1 MNYLSFGKTPN
12 CESRLKGFGKIL
24 LTMKIAVFLL
34 LVFVGGV
41 HANGVAQKVSLSL
54 NNSKLENALSE
65 ITKQTGY
72 DFLYNDALV
81 SKAPPVTVELAD
93 VSVEEAM
100 SALLANSNLTYKII
114 ARTININLESNRAA
128 AAYIR
133 AATLQ
138 QHTVNGTVRDRQ
150 GQALGGASVSVKG
163 AAGSVT
169 ITDQKGQYQLVAPP
183 DAVLIITYLGYVQQE
198 FPVDGRRTIDVVLE
212 EDISE
217 IGEVIVTGYQTMS
230 QRFFTGATATLAG
243 VDAERVGVPDA
254 TRMLEGQVA
263 GVSIQNVSGTF
274 GAAPKI
280 RIRGAT
286 SISGENKP
294 LWVIDGIIVE
304 DVVNI
309 TNDQLS
315 TGDPNTLIGSSIA
328 GVNPDDIE
336 SFQIL
341 KDAAA
346 TAMYGARAMNGVIV
360 VTTKKGKNTQGRPQL
375 SYTSNWTGYLRP
387 TYADYNIMN
396 SADQVALYL
405 EMEEKGY
412 LNHADILTASN
423 YGVFG
428 KMHEML
434 YEVDP
439 VTGDFALRNTAV
451 DREAYLREA
460 ALRNTDWFD
469 VLFKNSLLQ
478 EHSISLMSGGERS
491 GMYASGSY
499 LKDHGWTVADRV
511 ERFTGNIRGSF
522 ALSDRLNIE
531 MLAKGSVRDQMSPG
545 TETRLTN
552 VVSGEYIRDFDNNP
566 LSYALQTS
574 RAMATHDKDGNLIY
588 YQKNFAPFNIL
599 DELGQNTLQTT
610 AVDFSLQGEVN
621 WKVLP
626 SLSYQ
631 GTGAYRYVKTKQE
644 HRITEFANGAE
655 AFRAGTEYGIKGPN
669 SIIAEANRR
678 LWNDSENP
686 TFHPVTV
693 LPYGGFY
700 RTADVYLR
708 NFYMRH
714 QLTWTKT
721 YALRHHLN
729 VSGLT
734 ELRQVDRQRSNFEGV
749 GYQFDKGGVPFTD
762 PNYFKFLSSDNIQY
776 YGMGYDWDRYVAFMG
791 RAAYS
796 FDDKYNINATVRYD
810 GSNKLGTSRTA
821 RWLPTWNVSAAWNM
835 DQEDFFRG
843 VTHWMSEATI
853 RGTYGLVASMGP
865 ATNSSVV
872 FNNTSTQ
879 RPFFIDRENLIQIS
893 SLENAELTWEK
904 QYEANL
910 GVNLGFLNNRF
921 KLVADF
927 YDRKGFDLI
936 GSFRTS
942 GIDGQ
947 VSKMANYADMKSRGM
962 EFTFQFNNILDQNR
976 GDRRAWIWNLSAN
989 MGYHVNEI
997 TELQTQPRIWDV
1009 VREEGG
1015 ALLGYPVR
1023 GLFSIPFEGLDA
1035 FRGLPIFMD
1044 QNGDLSTA
1052 VNMQSTVLDHLVYS
1066 GSIEPKLTGGFYNNI
1081 SWNGFSLG
1089 ALLTFSQ
1096 GNVVRLAP
1104 AFRMRYSDIDA
1115 ANNDLL
1121 ARWMVFGDHGLTTAP
1136 VAIGRTGAS
1145 AIEGYPFNNYNYSDI
1160 RTAKGDFIRVK
1171 QVMLSYQLP
1180 PSVANSFLARNA
1192 SVSLVANNL
1201 WLLYSDKALDGQDPE
1216 FFQSGGVALPIQR
1229 QISVS
1234 FKFGF

>member
-1 MNYLSFGKTPN
+1 MNY
-12 CESRLKGFGKIL
+12 KIL
-24 LTMKIAVFLL
+24 LTTALSVFLL
-34 LVFVGGV
+34 LAAGL
-41 HANGVAQKVSLSL
+41 HAKSIAQRVSVSF
-54 NNSKLENALSE
+54 NDVELEKALSE
-65 ITKQTGY
+65 ISRQTGY
-72 DFLYNDALV
+72 DFFYNESLLENLKTVNLKLSDASL
-81 SKAPPVTVELAD
+81 
-93 VSVEEAM
+93 EEAM
-100 SALLANSNLTYKII
+100 SALLANTDLSYKII
-114 ARTININLESNRAA
+114 SGTVSIKRNDSPDSEFLEINTI
-128 AAYIR
+128 
-133 AATLQ
+133 LQ
-138 QHTVNGTVRDRQ
+138 QNEVRGRITDRA
-150 GQALGGASVSVKG
+150 GNPLEGASVAVRG
-163 AAGSVT
+163 VAGSVT
-169 ITDQKGQYQLVAPP
+169 ISDANGQYRVTAGP
-183 DAVLIITYLGYVQQE
+183 DATLVITFMGYTSREILVNNRQT
-198 FPVDGRRTIDVVLE
+198 VDVTLA

-217 IGEVIVTGYQTMS
+217 IGEVVVTGYQTMS
-230 QRFFTGATATLAG
+230 QRFFTGATATLKG
-243 VDAERVGVPDA
+243 IDAERVGVPDA
-254 TRMLEGQVA
+254 TRMLEGQIA

-280 RIRGAT
+280 RVRGAT

-360 VTTKKGKNTQGRPQL
+360 VTTKSGRDTDGKPQL
-375 SYTSNWTGYLRP
+375 SYTSNLTGYMRP
-387 TYADYNIMN
+387 SYSDYNIMN

-412 LNHADILTASN
+412 LNHSQVLTASN
-423 YGVFG
+423 FGVFG
-428 KMHEML
+428 KMYDMM
-434 YEVDP
+434 YEVNP
-439 VTGDFALRNTAV
+439 VTGDFMLRNTAAG
-451 DREAYLREA
+451 REDYLREA

-478 EHSISLMSGGERS
+478 EHSVSLMSGSPRS
-491 GMYASGSY
+491 RIYASGSY

-522 ALSDRLNIE
+522 DLSEKVSVEL
-531 MLAKGSVRDQMSPG
+531 LAKGSVRDQMSPG
-545 TETRLTN
+545 TESRLTN

-566 LSYALQTS
+566 MSYALQTS
-574 RAMATHDKDGNLIY
+574 RAMAALDANGNPIY
-588 YQKNFAPFNIL
+588 YQKNYAPFNIL
-599 DELGQNTLQTT
+599 EELGQNTLQTT
-610 AVDFSLQGEVN
+610 AVDFSLQGEIGWN
-621 WKVLP
+621 ILK
-626 SLSYQ
+626 SLRYT

-655 AFRAGTEYGIKGPN
+655 AYRAGTEFGVNGQN
-669 SIIAEANRR
+669 AIIAESNRL
-678 LWNDSENP
+678 LWTDPENP
-686 TFHPVTV
+686 TFLPVTV

-708 NFYMRH
+708 NFYLRN
-714 QLTWTKT
+714 QLNWTETFDTKHHVNLT
-721 YALRHHLN
+721 AL
-729 VSGLT
+729 S
-734 ELRQVDRQRSNFEGV
+734 ELRQVDRQRSNFDGV
-749 GYQFDKGGVPFTD
+749 GYQFDKGGVPYTD
-762 PNYFKFLSSDNIQY
+762 PNYFKYLSSDNIQY

-796 FDDKYNINATVRYD
+796 YDDKYNVNATMRYD
-810 GSNKLGTSRTA
+810 GSNKLGKSMTA
-821 RWLPTWNVSAAWNM
+821 RWLPTWNISAAWNL
-835 DQEDFFRG
+835 DQEVFFQD
-843 VTHWMSEATI
+843 VMHWMSEATL

-872 FNNTSTQ
+872 FTNTNTQ

-893 SLENAELTWEK
+893 SLENSELTWEK
-904 QYEANL
+904 QYEANV
-910 GVNLGFLNNRF
+910 GINLGFFNNRYKF
-921 KLVADF
+921 VADF

-936 GSFRTS
+936 GVFRTS

-947 VSKMANYADMKSRGM
+947 ASKMANYADMKSKGM
-962 EFTFQFNNILDQNR
+962 EFTLQFNNILNNNLS
-976 GDRRAWIWNLSAN
+976 DRRAFSWNISTN

-997 TELQTQPRIWDV
+997 TELQTRPRIWDV
-1009 VREEGG
+1009 AREEGG
-1015 ALLGYPVR
+1015 ALVGYPVR
-1023 GLFSIPFEGLDA
+1023 GLFSIPFVGLDE
-1035 FRGLPIFMD
+1035 RGLPSFLN
-1044 QNGDLSTA
+1044 QTGDVSTD
-1052 VNMQSTVLDHLVYS
+1052 VNMQSTILDNLIYS
-1066 GSIEPKLTGGFYNNI
+1066 GSIDPKLTGGFYN
-1081 SWNGFSLG
+1081 SVAWNGFSVGTLF
-1089 ALLTFSQ
+1089 TFQQ

-1121 ARWMVFGDHGLTTAP
+1121 ARWLVSGDEGKTTAP

-1145 AIEGYPFNNYNYSDI
+1145 GITGYPFNNYNYSDI
-1160 RTAKGDFIRVK
+1160 RVAKGDFIRLK

-1180 PSVANSFLARNA
+1180 SSYANSFLARSA
-1192 SVSLVANNL
+1192 SISVVANNL

-1216 FFQSGGVALPIQR
+1216 FFQSGGVAMPIQR
-1229 QISVS
+1229 QFSVS

>member
-1 MNYLSFGKTPN
+1 MRDFD
-12 CESRLKGFGKIL
+12 KIL
-24 LTMKIAVFLL
+24 LTMKIIAFLL
-34 LVFVGGV
+34 LVFVAGV
-41 HANGVAQKVSLSL
+41 QARGVAQKVSLSL
-54 NNSKLENALSE
+54 KDAKLESALSE

-81 SKAPPVTVELAD
+81 SKARRVTVELSG
-93 VSVEEAM
+93 VSVQEAM
-100 SALLANSNLTYKII
+100 AALLANSNLTYRII
-114 ARTININLESNRAA
+114 AGTININLDNEPKRERV
-128 AAYIR
+128 IP
-133 AATLQ
+133 AATMVQ
-138 QHTVNGTVRDRQ
+138 QHTVSGTIRDR
-150 GQALGGASVSVKG
+150 GGNPLTGASVTVKG
-163 AAGSVT
+163 LAGTVA
-169 ITDQKGQYQLVAPP
+169 ITDQTGRYQITAPP
-183 DAVLIITYLGYVQQE
+183 EAYLVITYLGYMQQE
-198 FPVDGRRTIDVVLE
+198 LPVNNRNVIDVTLE
-212 EDISE
+212 EDVSE
-217 IGEVIVTGYQTMS
+217 IGEVVVTGYQTMS
-230 QRFFTGATATLAG
+230 QRFFTGATATLSG

-254 TRMLEGQVA
+254 SRMLEGQVA

-280 RIRGAT
+280 RVRGAT

-315 TGDPNTLIGSSIA
+315 TGDPNTLIGSSVA
-328 GVNPDDIE
+328 GINPDDIE

-360 VTTKKGKNTQGRPQL
+360 VTTKKGKNTEGAPHL

-387 TYADYNIMN
+387 TYSDYNIMN

-412 LNHADILTASN
+412 LNHSQVMNASN

-428 KMHEML
+428 KMHEMM
-434 YEVDP
+434 YEIDP

-469 VLFKNSLLQ
+469 VLFRNSLLQ
-478 EHSISLMSGGERS
+478 EHSLSLMSGGPRS
-491 GMYASGSY
+491 RFYASGSY

-522 ALSDRLNIE
+522 DLSDKLSVE
-531 MLAKGSVRDQMSPG
+531 MHAKGSVRDQMSPG
-545 TETRLTN
+545 TESRLTN

-588 YQKNFAPFNIL
+588 YQKNYAPFNIL

-610 AVDFSLQGEVN
+610 AVDFSLQGQVD
-621 WKVLP
+621 WKIFP
-626 SLSYQ
+626 SLSYT

-655 AFRAGTEYGIKGPN
+655 AFRAGTEFGINGPN

-678 LWNDSENP
+678 LWTDSENP

-714 QLTWTKT
+714 MLIWTERF
-721 YALRHHLN
+721 ALRHHVN
-729 VSGLT
+729 ITAMT
-734 ELRQVDRQRSNFEGV
+734 ELRQLDRQRSNFEGV

-762 PNYFKFLSSDNIQY
+762 PNYFKFLASDNVQY
-776 YGMGYDWDRYVAFMG
+776 YGMGYDWDRYIAFMG

-796 FDDKYNINATVRYD
+796 YDDKYNINATLRYD
-810 GSNKLGTSRTA
+810 GSNKLGKSPTA
-821 RWLPTWNVSAAWNM
+821 RWLPTWNVSGAWNI
-835 DQEDFFRG
+835 DQEYFFDG
-843 VTHWMSEATI
+843 ISHWMSEATI

-872 FNNTSTQ
+872 FTNTNTQ

-904 QYEANL
+904 QYEANI
-910 GVNLGFLNNRF
+910 GINLGFYNNRF
-921 KLVADF
+921 KFVADF

-936 GSFRTS
+936 GTFRTS

-947 VSKMANYADMKSRGM
+947 ASKMANYADMKSKGM
-962 EFTFQFNNILDQNR
+962 EYTLQFNNIFNNPR
-976 GDRRAWIWNLSAN
+976 GDRLSWIWNMSAN

-997 TELQTQPRIWDV
+997 TELQTLPRIWDV
-1009 VREEGG
+1009 AKEEGG

-1023 GLFSIPFEGLDA
+1023 GLFSIPFQGLDG
-1035 FRGLPIFMD
+1035 RGLPIFLD
-1044 QNGDLSTA
+1044 QNANVSTA
-1052 VNMQSTVLDHLVYS
+1052 VNMQSTILDNLVYS
-1066 GSIEPKLTGGFYNNI
+1066 GSIDPRLTGGFYN
-1081 SWNGFSLG
+1081 SVAWNGFSLAG
-1089 ALLTFSQ
+1089 LLTFSQ

-1121 ARWMVFGDHGLTTAP
+1121 ARWLVFGDEGVTTAP
-1136 VAIGRTGAS
+1136 VAIGRTGAT
-1145 AIEGYPFNNYNYSDI
+1145 AIAGYPFNNYNYSDI
-1160 RTAKGDFIRVK
+1160 RVAKGDFIRVK
-1171 QVMLSYQLP
+1171 QIMLSYQLP
-1180 PSVANSFLARNA
+1180 VHVANSFLARNA

-1201 WLLYSDKALDGQDPE
+1201 WLLYSDKALAGQDPE

-1229 QISVS
+1229 QFSVS